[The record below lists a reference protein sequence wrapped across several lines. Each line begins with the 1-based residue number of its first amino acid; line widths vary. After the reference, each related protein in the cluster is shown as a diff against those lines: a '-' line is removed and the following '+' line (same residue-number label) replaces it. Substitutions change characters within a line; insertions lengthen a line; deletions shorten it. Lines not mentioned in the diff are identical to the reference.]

1 MMVYYLLC
9 MCTGLYVAAWEKK
22 RELEE
27 EVSLLQTGM
36 HMHQFIYY
44 KLLHTRGVWRRLATH
59 RPIALKTMQFS
70 SLCHNKQQSTDISKG
85 PNQPKISNR

>member
-1 MMVYYLLC
+1 MMLYSLLC

-44 KLLHTRGVWRRLATH
+44 KLLHTRGVWRHLASRFKH
-59 RPIALKTMQFS
+59 LKG
-70 SLCHNKQQSTDISKG
+70 KKG
-85 PNQPKISNR
+85 VERHTSPYHLKNYAIL

>member
-1 MMVYYLLC
+1 MMLYSLLC

-44 KLLHTRGVWRRLATH
+44 KLLHTRGVRRHLASHFKRLKDRKGIERHTSPYRH
-59 RPIALKTMQFS
+59 KTM
-70 SLCHNKQQSTDISKG
+70 DVM
-85 PNQPKISNR
+85 P